1 MADITLGSVESV
13 IKVALKIRAA
23 VKTVRQN
30 EEECKDIELMV
41 ATIIDILLSLQVMAL
56 KPATHRSVKALENEL
71 NEALKVV
78 TNCQEKPTFWHRLF
92 TARDMARRL
101 ARVKHEIHD
110 KVSVCNLAFSV
121 ESLECYTVTVRGSSV
136 HLPPLAQL
144 HQVRIALLPCI
155 WHIGLVG
162 SIHVYGPCAWS

>member
-1 MADITLGSVESV
+1 MADITLGSVDSV

-30 EEECKDIELMV
+30 EEECKKIELMV
-41 ATIIDILLSLQVMAL
+41 ATINDILLSLQAMAL

-78 TNCQEKPTFWHRLF
+78 TNCQEKPTFGKRLF
-92 TARDMARRL
+92 TARCMARKL

-110 KVSVCNLAFSV
+110 KVSMCKFAISV
-121 ESLECYTVTVRGSSV
+121 ECYTVTVPGSSA

-144 HQVRIALLPCI
+144 HEVRIALLPCI

>member
-1 MADITLGSVESV
+1 MADITLGSVESG
-13 IKVALKIRAA
+13 IKVALKIWAA
-23 VKTVRQN
+23 VKTVQQN
-30 EEECKDIELMV
+30 EKECKAIEAMV

-78 TNCQEKPTFWHRLF
+78 TNCQEKPTFWLRLF
-92 TARDMARRL
+92 TARRMARRL

-110 KVSVCNLAFSV
+110 KVSVCNLAISV
-121 ESLECYTVTVRGSSV
+121 ECYTVTVPGSSA